1 MKIIHIGFYP
11 LDTTSIKGGVEASIY
26 GLTVEQAKIE
36 QLFVID
42 IPRREIDMDYTE
54 EINGITVYRF
64 SVKGATNYSSI
75 FRLKTILVMIRGLQ
89 PTICHIHTT
98 SLFSFLTFLL
108 LRISSIKT
116 IVTVHGLAHIEK
128 RNLWLKQHSIR
139 NLFKYIAQS
148 LTEFIFLSTCS
159 TVIVDTQY
167 VADTIK
173 LYRKQGRIF
182 RMPICKVIP
191 QGVNE
196 AFFHLENTP
205 IQYQLLSVGAISKR
219 KGHLHLI
226 DALVKVK
233 AEFPNFSMTI
243 AGALSDRNYYQLIQ
257 NRILDKGLEQNIQ
270 IYPDVSFKQI
280 LNFYQNAAIFVLHS
294 EEESQGIVFCEAM
307 VAGKAIV
314 ATNVGGIPN
323 VIENNVNGLLSD
335 FGDMDTFANNIIK
348 LLEDDS
354 LRKEMQKNNR
364 IRSHKY
370 EWKSIAEEI
379 MVLYKSLIY
388 IS

>member
-1 MKIIHIGFYP
+1 MKIVQIGSYP
-11 LDTTSIKGGVEASIY
+11 LDVTLIKGGVEASVY
-26 GLTVEQAKIE
+26 GLTIEQSKTN

-42 IPRREIDMDYTE
+42 IPRREINRDFIEKDL
-54 EINGITVYRF
+54 GITIFHFF
-64 SVKGATNYSSI
+64 SKAGNNYMPL
-75 FRLKTILVMIRGLQ
+75 FRIRTILKTIQSIE
-89 PTICHIHTT
+89 PDICHIHTT

-108 LRISSIKT
+108 LRISSVKT

-205 IQYQLLSVGAISKR
+205 IQYQLLSIGAISKR

-354 LRKEMQKNNR
+354 LQKEMQKINR

-379 MVLYKSLIY
+379 MTLYKSLI
-388 IS
+388 